1 MRIGE
6 LHRCAIA
13 CSSSGRAEC
22 RCSMVPNVTRATVR
36 NTRAHRHFGTR
47 LSPRF
52 ASPPF
57 WSSLS
62 LSLSLSV
69 HSPDLLLA
77 SLVTTTGRKRCQNV
91 IPPLLFFHSH
101 TRLFSLSCALLCSC
115 VFCKHTFIF
124 AWCACIFSILKDGW
138 DGMCISI
145 HTIYSVCFCCC
156 HHHHQDSAA
165 AAARQSRWNKNL
177 TPSPPSI

>member
-62 LSLSLSV
+62 LSLSLCLFTLLTS
-69 HSPDLLLA
+69 SSLLLSQQPA
-77 SLVTTTGRKRCQNV
+77 VKGAKMLF
-91 IPPLLFFHSH
+91 PPFYFFIR
-101 TRLFSLSCALLCSC
+101 TLDFSLSLALSCAR
-115 VFCKHTFIF
+115 
-124 AWCACIFSILKDGW
+124 
-138 DGMCISI
+138 
-145 HTIYSVCFCCC
+145 VCFVNT
-156 HHHHQDSAA
+156 HSYSPD
-165 AAARQSRWNKNL
+165 ARVYL
-177 TPSPPSI
+177 AF